1 MRILV
6 VDNYDSFVFNLV
18 QYLGQ
23 LGIEAEVWRNDD
35 HRLSDEAAVAG
46 QFDGVLLSPGPG
58 TPERAGASVSIVH
71 ACAAAHTPLLGVCLG
86 HQAIGV
92 AFGATVDRAP
102 ELLHGK
108 TSSVFH
114 TNVGVL
120 QGLPDP
126 FTATRYHS
134 LTILPKS
141 LPAVLRVTARTSSGV
156 IMAVQHTG
164 LPIHG
169 VQFIRSRFSPRAGT
183 AYWPTGSPAADGRK
197 TTPWYVGW
205 KTKCSPPSHRTSQLQ
220 PLARAKLLAEPQR
233 DDAVPV
239 DAGPRRRVLIDD
251 PVVLGATGVD
261 VGPFVEHPGPA
272 QRAQSWFGVDPEHAG

>member
-23 LGIEAEVWRNDD
+23 LGVEAQVWRNDD
-35 HRLSDEAAVAG
+35 ARLSDPAAIVAEV
-46 QFDGVLLSPGPG
+46 DGVLLSPGPG
-58 TPERAGASVSIVH
+58 TPERAGASIDLVR
-71 ACAAAHTPLLGVCLG
+71 ACVAAHTPLLGVCLG

-108 TSSVFH
+108 TSKVFH
-114 TNVGVL
+114 TNTGVL

-134 LTILPKS
+134 LTILPET
-141 LPAVLRVTARTSSGV
+141 LPAELEVTARTGSGV
-156 IMAVQHTG
+156 IMGVRHTD

-169 VQFIRSRFSPRAGT
+169 VQFHPESILTESGHRMLANWL
-183 AYWPTGSPAADGRK
+183 AYCGQALDDALVQRLESEVVSSLATVRRYDSATD
-197 TTPWYVGW
+197 
-205 KTKCSPPSHRTSQLQ
+205 RTS
-220 PLARAKLLAEPQR
+220 A
-233 DDAVPV
+233 
-239 DAGPRRRVLIDD
+239 
-251 PVVLGATGVD
+251 
-261 VGPFVEHPGPA
+261 
-272 QRAQSWFGVDPEHAG
+272 